1 MSKTLYVHCEGR
13 GFWAFDV
20 ASSVLLK
27 FLIDAAQE
35 PAMTEEGEWLQA
47 VVEHWR
53 VNAVIPDLGV
63 YLDDNWTSSQVAT
76 VIKLLR
82 SAAQS
87 LRMQTSL
94 PAGEIES
101 WPFDDDQ
108 CLFTRGID
116 PVPCEP
122 IACLA
127 EAIIALLEDTLPAPP
142 RGHAWFYTLDDEVQT
157 IQMRG
162 IVD

>member
-1 MSKTLYVHCEGR
+1 MSKKHFIHYEGR

-20 ASSVLLK
+20 ASTVLLK

-35 PAMTEEGEWLQA
+35 PAMTEQGEWLQA
-47 VVEHWR
+47 AVEHWR

-63 YLDDNWTSSQVAT
+63 YLDDSWTSSQVAI
-76 VIKLLR
+76 VIELLR

-87 LRMQTSL
+87 LRMQASL
-94 PAGEIES
+94 SADEIES
-101 WPFDDDQ
+101 WPVDEDQ
-108 CLFTRGID
+108 RLFTRGID

-142 RGHAWFYTLDDEVQT
+142 HGHAWFFTLDDEVQT
-157 IQMRG
+157 IRMRG
-162 IVD
+162 IES